1 MTIAYTAD
9 IDLGFSSA
17 LRAVGG
23 AIPEGLDTTAVLN
36 SRPIRDIM
44 ALASVPKNSLLFKG
58 VLDCGGK
65 AILLM
70 DTRVDLSAGGQPSG
84 GPACVLFVDL
94 DGVEL
99 GLIVVAGPEA

>member
-1 MTIAYTAD
+1 MTIAYTAEV
-9 IDLGFSSA
+9 DLGFSGA
-17 LRAVGG
+17 LQAVGG
-23 AIPEGLDTTAVLN
+23 AIPEGLDPAEVLN

-44 ALASVPKNSLLFKG
+44 ALPAVPRNSLLFKG

-70 DTRVDLSAGGQPSG
+70 DTRVDLSANGQGSG

-94 DGVEL
+94 DGVEI
-99 GLIVVAGPEA
+99 GLIVAAGPEA

>member
-1 MTIAYTAD
+1 MTIAYTAEV
-9 IDLGFSSA
+9 DLGFAGA
-17 LRAVGG
+17 LHASGG
-23 AIPEGLDTTAVLN
+23 AIPEGLDPVEVLN

-44 ALASVPKNSLLFKG
+44 SLPSVPKNTLLYKG

-70 DTRVDLSAGGQPSG
+70 DTRIDLSACGQGSG

-99 GLIVVAGPEA
+99 GLIVAAGSQA

>member
-1 MTIAYTAD
+1 MTIAYTAEV
-9 IDLGFSSA
+9 DLGLIGGAKA
-17 LRAVGG
+17 LGG
-23 AIPEGLDTTAVLN
+23 AIPEGLDPVEVLK

-44 ALASVPKNSLLFKG
+44 ALASVPRNSLLYKG

-70 DTRVDLSAGGQPSG
+70 DTRVDLSAGGQRSG

-94 DGVEL
+94 DGVEI
-99 GLIVVAGPEA
+99 GLIVAAGSEA

>member
-1 MTIAYTAD
+1 MTIAYTSEV
-9 IDLGFSSA
+9 DLGFSGA
-17 LRAVGG
+17 LHASGG
-23 AIPEGLDTTAVLN
+23 AIPEGLDPAEVLS

-44 ALASVPKNSLLFKG
+44 ALPAVPKNTLLFKG

-70 DTRVDLSAGGQPSG
+70 DTRIDLSASGHGSG

-99 GLIVVAGPEA
+99 GLIVAAGPVA